1 MREFLIQ
8 YFSNKQLYFFSV
20 SMGTILSMV
29 VEFFSKNT
37 PRELFGISISLW
49 FIAFLINLI
58 DIHTGIKADTVR
70 KEKLGKK
77 FKFESNKAW
86 RALEKIVVFTIII
99 FWAYSSEKEVIRL
112 QLPLMIATI
121 ILYIK
126 MIFFSYV
133 ILIETQS
140 IGENEEERFGKK
152 SKGFLF
158 LDRIIEIVN
167 EGLFSNLKKLFKI
180 NS

>member
-20 SMGTILSMV
+20 SIGSLLSFII
-29 VEFFSKNT
+29 EFFSKNT
-37 PRELFGISISLW
+37 PKELFGISISLW
-49 FIAFLINLI
+49 FIAFVINLI
-58 DIHTGIKADTVR
+58 DIHTGIKADTAR
-70 KEKLGKK
+70 KEKLGEK
-77 FKFESNKAW
+77 FKFESNKGW

-99 FWAYSSEKEVIRL
+99 YWAYTSEKEVIRL
-112 QLPLMIATI
+112 QLPLMIATV

-152 SKGFLF
+152 SKGFQF